1 MKQIII
7 LVCNNLKEE
16 HDIGMTGLFV
26 ITKLIK
32 FDGIYLFGLP
42 LLHTWFNVTICN
54 SLDTWKVIYLLFRE
68 NWKQYNCDASLSVF
82 NKNKLID
89 PRQFQIQKCTTKIM
103 FQLHV
108 WLLLW
113 IHTNNP
119 SPSPKK
125 KKLSTPNCIY
135 PQCLCSKLSTYVL
148 LSSEDHSTSKTSANS
163 KCKILTSSW
172 VANIWPP
179 MIDSHFAS
187 ENVNIMLNVV
197 QSNTRVQ
204 HISQLAPNAQVS
216 VQPKSTHWV
225 HTEQKTA
232 WRKNATVYRP
242 CSNNPS
248 VLLHWL
254 PKWFIKQR

>member
-1 MKQIII
+1 
-7 LVCNNLKEE
+7 
-16 HDIGMTGLFV
+16 MTGLFV

-54 SLDTWKVIYLLFRE
+54 SFDTWKVIYLLHRE

-119 SPSPKK
+119 PLPEK

-135 PQCLCSKLSTYVL
+135 PQCLCSKLSKYVL
-148 LSSEDHSTSKTSANS
+148 LSSADHSTSKASANS

-225 HTEQKTA
+225 HTTQKWLDVKTL
-232 WRKNATVYRP
+232 RSTDLLKQ
-242 CSNNPS
+242 SF